1 MPESRYAASS
11 TEPMKFRLLLPL
23 FLLLAANPA
32 SAADPA
38 PVAPDA
44 FCQAAP
50 GFAGLA
56 ARFPGYA
63 LPTDVDSPVAIEL
76 PFLFRPGDATARKA
90 RNSTIC
96 VAVAVDAAGKATE
109 AVIYQPGRVRL
120 SPEEHRAL
128 LASRFAPARK
138 DGQPVGAI
146 FVLPVNVH

>member
-1 MPESRYAASS
+1 
-11 TEPMKFRLLLPL
+11 MKSRLLLPL
-23 FLLLAANPA
+23 LLLLAAGPA
-32 SAADPA
+32 SAAADPA
-38 PVAPDA
+38 PVASDA

-63 LPTDVDSPVAIEL
+63 LPADVDSPVAIQL

-96 VAVAVDAAGKATE
+96 IAVAVGATGEATE

-128 LASRFAPARK
+128 LASRFVPARM

-146 FVLPVNVH
+146 FVLPVNMH